1 MSIEALAMAGMDYRE
16 SGIKLEEWEKS
27 GLEQPPL
34 HLVAGQNSCV
44 EDEKMGG
51 GDVIFEAKGEW
62 TKARMRE
69 WAKAVAALMDREA

>member
-1 MSIEALAMAGMDYRE
+1 M
-16 SGIKLEEWEKS
+16 
-27 GLEQPPL
+27 
-34 HLVAGQNSCV
+34 QNSCV